1 MSTVFAASA
10 FSATSA
16 SRMAT
21 LASMSTSVFDAC
33 HAAVRTAAASAGLA
47 SARISA
53 AVARTITSSFVRR
66 ARSRRSTVALAS
78 GVFAAAS
85 AFIVAG
91 QVRRSLSSR
100 YGFHAASGTA
110 SPSVPSAVTTA
121 ARTVQSGSGSTPDST
136 CRNSGPS
143 IAASAVTAAARMV
156 GEGSPSRSSSRSI
169 AGAAF
174 SAPSAVTISSCSAG
188 SSVGSSSSATSGAI
202 ARGSPRRPRPRTACS
217 RTAGRGV
224 ADASTSSSGGT
235 AIAGCFDR
243 PESLRGERRAVEPVA
258 LEQDLQRRQRPR
270 ILGAA
275 QREGDRP
282 PLAPRPALGVEDR
295 RQQHVRGLEPH
306 QRVDAEPARVGL
318 GRERPAE
325 LVGLDAGERA
335 AGDEAGD
342 VGPDR
347 RGRRGVADQAERLR
361 GASADERRG
370 VAVQDGE
377 QRRHR
382 RLVAEQPEPERSRL
396 PDARLRIAE
405 QRLQRRPSR
414 RVADAADGEGG
425 APPQIR
431 VGPLGDR
438 GQVARRIR
446 PRRAGRAGPPGG

>member
-21 LASMSTSVFDAC
+21 LASMSTSAFDAC
-33 HAAVRTAAASAGLA
+33 HAAVRTASASAGLA
-47 SARISA
+47 SPRISA

-174 SAPSAVTISSCSAG
+174 RAPSAVTT
-188 SSVGSSSSATSGAI
+188 SSVQRRI
-202 ARGSPRRPRPRTACS
+202 ERRLVEQRDQRRDRARVAEAAEAADGLQPHRGPRRRR
-217 RTAGRGV
+217 RQHLEQRRHG
-224 ADASTSSSGGT
+224 
-235 AIAGCFDR
+235 DR
-243 PESLRGERRAVEPVA
+243 RLLRQPESLRGEGRAVEPVP

-270 ILGAA
+270 ILGPA

-295 RQQHVRGLEPH
+295 RQQHVRRLEPH

-325 LVGLDAGERA
+325 LVGLDAGERP

-347 RGRRGVADQAERLR
+347 RGRRGVADQAERFR

-370 VAVQDGE
+370 VAVQ
-377 QRRHR
+377 RR
-382 RLVAEQPEPERSRL
+382 
-396 PDARLRIAE
+396 
-405 QRLQRRPSR
+405 
-414 RVADAADGEGG
+414 
-425 APPQIR
+425 
-431 VGPLGDR
+431 
-438 GQVARRIR
+438 
-446 PRRAGRAGPPGG
+446 